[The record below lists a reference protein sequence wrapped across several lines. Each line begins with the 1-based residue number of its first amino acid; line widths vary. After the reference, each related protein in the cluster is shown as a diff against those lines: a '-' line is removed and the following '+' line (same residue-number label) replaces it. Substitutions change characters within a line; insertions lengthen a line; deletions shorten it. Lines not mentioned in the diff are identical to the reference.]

1 MFAAI
6 ANVLVRFLSHP
17 AARFRP
23 LATARTEELR
33 ALLQPGDVLLV
44 EGNTRIGAL
53 IRYATQSTWSHAALY
68 VGEVPGVAGDGPE
81 PNVLIEAD
89 LVRGVCAVPLSTYE
103 GFHTRICRPA
113 GLTRDEA
120 SRLVGFMAANLG
132 KKYDLKRVF
141 GLARYSL
148 PLLPARLRRGRGPL
162 PERGEPGKAV
172 LLDADRAGVPVGPL
186 PRIPARQQP
195 ACRPASF
202 GPLRAAR
209 FRRLSLLRHRQAGAA
224 ATFRLVRSCARAT
237 RCAAPCGRGRA
248 GLGGGRRRLKHA
260 G

>member
-172 LLDADRAGVPVGPL
+172 CSTLIAQAFQSVRYPVFPPDNSQLAAPRHSGLCVPRDFDVSPYFAIVKPVPQRRFDLCGLAHEQPDALRPAGADAQASAGV
-186 PRIPARQQP
+186 
-195 ACRPASF
+195 
-202 GPLRAAR
+202 AA
-209 FRRLSLLRHRQAGAA
+209 G
-224 ATFRLVRSCARAT
+224 
-237 RCAAPCGRGRA
+237 
-248 GLGGGRRRLKHA
+248 
-260 G
+260 